1 MCFYC
6 FVSRVA
12 TVSHLTGS
20 SFVWMSRG
28 STGRDILLPDGVPG
42 MKCNYEGTI
51 LATRAAFLMML
62 AMVLGSLALL
72 EQPVSS
78 TMMHLDRYI
87 ELTSWQKA
95 RADNIQL

>member
-1 MCFYC
+1 MLFPC
-6 FVSRVA
+6 FVGGVA
-12 TVSHLTGS
+12 IAAHLTGS

-42 MKCNYEGTI
+42 MKCNYEGTL

-78 TMMHLDRYI
+78 TLMCLDRYI

-95 RADNIQL
+95 CVAKIQL